1 MIKYHVDG
9 LVKRFLTAFFWLI
22 VPKTIHRLAKLR
34 LKGYILNMDQAVT
47 IDDMLALMREDRET
61 FRLMS
66 QETDRKFQES
76 DRRLQETE
84 RIMRESSEKLNRKM
98 GELGNKLGSLVEH
111 MIIPDIEKKF
121 NEMGYTFENVS
132 TNLKMKDPSG
142 KTYAE
147 VDIVLENGEYVMLIE
162 VKTDLKIEHVK
173 EHRQRME
180 TIRSMGRKWPDKK
193 LLGAVSAAI
202 VEDNVR
208 EYAKKNGFFVISQAG
223 ETMRIDVPEGEFS
236 VKEW

>member
-1 MIKYHVDG
+1 
-9 LVKRFLTAFFWLI
+9 
-22 VPKTIHRLAKLR
+22 
-34 LKGYILNMDQAVT
+34 
-47 IDDMLALMREDRET
+47 MREDRES

-84 RIMRESSEKLNRKM
+84 RLMRDSSEKLNRKM
-98 GELGNKLGSLVEH
+98 GELGNKLGSVVEH

-132 TNLKMKDPSG
+132 TNLKMKEPSG
-142 KTYAE
+142 NTYAE
-147 VDIVLENGEYVMLIE
+147 VDIVLENGDYVLLIE
-162 VKTDLKIEHVK
+162 VKTDLKIEHIK
-173 EHRQRME
+173 EHIQRME
-180 TIRSMGRKWPDKK
+180 TIRRAGRKWPDKK

-223 ETMRIDVPEGEFS
+223 ETMRIDKPEGEFS

>member
-1 MIKYHVDG
+1 
-9 LVKRFLTAFFWLI
+9 
-22 VPKTIHRLAKLR
+22 
-34 LKGYILNMDQAVT
+34 MDQAVT
-47 IDDMLALMREDRET
+47 FNDMLALMREDREN
-61 FRLMS
+61 FRLMC

-84 RIMRESSEKLNRKM
+84 RLMRESSEKLNRKM

-142 KTYAE
+142 NTYAE
-147 VDIVLENGEYVMLIE
+147 VDIVLENGDYVMLIE

-173 EHRQRME
+173 EHIKRME
-180 TIRSMGRKWPDKK
+180 TIRGAGRKWPDKK

-208 EYAKKNGFFVISQAG
+208 DYAKKNGFFVISQAG
-223 ETMRIDVPEGEFS
+223 ETMRIDKPDGEFS

>member
-1 MIKYHVDG
+1 
-9 LVKRFLTAFFWLI
+9 LLE
-22 VPKTIHRLAKLR
+22 KTRQ
-34 LKGYILNMDQAVT
+34 KGYILTMDQAIT
-47 IDDMLALMREDRET
+47 FNDMLELMREDREN

-66 QETDRKFQES
+66 QETDRKFQET
-76 DRRLQETE
+76 DRKMQETSRQIKETE
-84 RIMRESSEKLNRKM
+84 RLMRESSEKLNREM
-98 GELGNKLGSLVEH
+98 GKLGNKLGSVVEH

-142 KTYAE
+142 NTYAE
-147 VDIVLENGEYVMLIE
+147 VDIVLEDGEYVMLIE
-162 VKTDLKIEHVK
+162 VKTDLKNEHVN
-173 EHRQRME
+173 EHRRRME
-180 TIRSMGRKWPDKK
+180 TIRSRGKKWPDKK

-208 EYAKKNGFFVISQAG
+208 DYAKKNGFFVISQTG
-223 ETMRIDVPEGEFS
+223 ETMRIDKPEGEFS

>member
-1 MIKYHVDG
+1 
-9 LVKRFLTAFFWLI
+9 
-22 VPKTIHRLAKLR
+22 
-34 LKGYILNMDQAVT
+34 MDQPVT
-47 IDDMLALMREDRET
+47 INDMLVLMREDREKMREDRERIREDRES

-66 QETDRKFQES
+66 QETDRKFQETRELIRES
-76 DRRLQETE
+76 SRETDRKFQETE
-84 RIMRESSEKLNRKM
+84 RLMRESSEKLNRKM
-98 GELGNKLGSLVEH
+98 GELGNKLGSVVEH

-121 NEMGYTFENVS
+121 NDMGYTFENVS

-142 KTYAE
+142 ITYAE
-147 VDIVLENGEYVMLIE
+147 VDIVLENGEYVLLIE
-162 VKTDLKIEHVK
+162 VKTDLKIEHIK
-173 EHRQRME
+173 EHVRRMD
-180 TIRSMGRKWPDKK
+180 TIRSRGRKWPDKK

-223 ETMRIDVPEGEFS
+223 ETMRVDKPEGEFS

>member
-1 MIKYHVDG
+1 
-9 LVKRFLTAFFWLI
+9 
-22 VPKTIHRLAKLR
+22 
-34 LKGYILNMDQAVT
+34 
-47 IDDMLALMREDRET
+47 MLALMREDREN

-66 QETDRKFQES
+66 QETDRKFQET
-76 DRRLQETE
+76 DQKFQETREQFKETE
-84 RIMRESSEKLNRKM
+84 RLMRESSEKLNRKM
-98 GELGNKLGSLVEH
+98 GELGNKLGSVVEH

-121 NEMGYTFENVS
+121 NKMGYTFENVS

-142 KTYAE
+142 NTYAE
-147 VDIVLENGEYVMLIE
+147 VDIVLENGDYVMLIE
-162 VKTDLKIEHVK
+162 VKTDLKAEHIKEHVK
-173 EHRQRME
+173 RME
-180 TIRSMGRKWPDKK
+180 TIRRQGRKWPDKK

-223 ETMRIDVPEGEFS
+223 ETMRIDKPEGEFS